1 MFFFSVAI
9 LLLAIITIQFYY
21 HRIKHQLKQKHSF
34 SYYHNNNKL
43 NKDDVNIIIKKRI
56 MNIYEKKFIFKIVHV
71 IIIND
76 LKLDN
81 NFIDEK

>member
-1 MFFFSVAI
+1 
-9 LLLAIITIQFYY
+9 
-21 HRIKHQLKQKHSF
+21 
-34 SYYHNNNKL
+34 
-43 NKDDVNIIIKKRI
+43 